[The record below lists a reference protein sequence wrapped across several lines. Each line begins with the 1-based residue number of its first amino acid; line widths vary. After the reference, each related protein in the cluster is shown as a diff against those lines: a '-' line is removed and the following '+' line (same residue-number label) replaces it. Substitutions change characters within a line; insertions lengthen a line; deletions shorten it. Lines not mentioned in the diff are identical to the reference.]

1 MNFENEIENLINT
14 QLELINISNNM
25 EYTNLNDNNTYYNN
39 IDDNNT
45 DDNSNDNNI
54 ERLRLSYLETL
65 IDIQRYTTELNEY
78 LINDPNHNIN
88 NIDTLGYEL
97 LDNIDNIN
105 NSNNIDNINN
115 SNNIDN
121 INNINNSNNSNN
133 IDNINNNID
142 NINNNIDNINNS
154 NNIDNIN
161 NSNNINNSI
170 NDDNYDEN
178 YEIRN
183 QQYISN
189 MINLNNVM
197 RPLYNLSFGN
207 TNNYNNLYSNSYE
220 TIIRQSYVLDV
231 KDKNYFKKKYY
242 PTKNNC
248 VICYKDKKYMTVIN
262 KCLHEFCTKC
272 IELWIKNHN
281 NCPMCRT
288 EIL

>member
-1 MNFENEIENLINT
+1 
-14 QLELINISNNM
+14 
-25 EYTNLNDNNTYYNN
+25 
-39 IDDNNT
+39 
-45 DDNSNDNNI
+45 
-54 ERLRLSYLETL
+54 
-65 IDIQRYTTELNEY
+65 
-78 LINDPNHNIN
+78 
-88 NIDTLGYEL
+88 
-97 LDNIDNIN
+97 
-105 NSNNIDNINN
+105 
-115 SNNIDN
+115 
-121 INNINNSNNSNN
+121 
-133 IDNINNNID
+133 
-142 NINNNIDNINNS
+142 
-154 NNIDNIN
+154 
-161 NSNNINNSI
+161 
-170 NDDNYDEN
+170 
-178 YEIRN
+178 
-183 QQYISN
+183 
-189 MINLNNVM
+189 M